1 MVGVP
6 GRSKA
11 CTTCKKRRKGCDF
24 QRPVCGQCRKG
35 GLACEGYARPRTF
48 VSWAPPKGGP
58 STVVHTADIVLSH
71 ELTRSAYE
79 EKLLGLHWETYLPNG
94 CDFCCSSEVRHIL
107 GGWTTAVR
115 ELLVTDALLKK
126 SVLALCL
133 TTVARRDGVVWM
145 AEQGLS
151 AYVSGLQEMAV
162 ALQVPSRA
170 RSDALLCA
178 VKMFS
183 LYEAIHGADRRD
195 RDAQAKS
202 WLTHCHGEISLIRLG
217 GPSYYQ
223 FGRAHRLFADGRLH
237 QISVAL
243 RTRRR
248 SFLADPGWKI
258 LPWKWHPKT
267 IKDTLLDILADTT
280 ELLEE
285 LDALNACSDPG
296 DKGWR
301 RAGLAEKCWLFDR
314 ALVAWQASSMPT
326 LVGLGEQAVAA
337 SADFVSAEA
346 LAAAHASTLYSTAC
360 LIVYTTLAAVVKPQA
375 VMPARTNP
383 NTHCRDILLGVSI
396 FFHPAVG
403 TFRAHLATLP
413 IAVVLAVVNIAGP
426 RVMEEER
433 GRLMGILARPEAAG
447 IERLLHSMQV

>member
-11 CTTCKKRRKGCDF
+11 CTTCKKRRKGCDL
-24 QRPVCGQCRKG
+24 QRPVCGRCRKG
-35 GLACEGYARPRTF
+35 GLVCEGYARPRAF
-48 VSWAPPKGGP
+48 INWAPPKGAP
-58 STVVHTADIVLSH
+58 LTVGHTTEIVLSH
-71 ELTRSAYE
+71 GLMRSAYE

-94 CDFCCSSEVRHIL
+94 RDFCCSAEICRIL
-107 GGWTTAVR
+107 GGWTTVVR
-115 ELLVTDALLKK
+115 ELIATDTLLKK

-151 AYVSGLQEMAV
+151 AYISGLQEMAA

-178 VKMFS
+178 AKMFS
-183 LYEAIHGADRRD
+183 LYEAIHGIDRKE

-202 WLTHCHGEISLIRLG
+202 WLTHCHGEISIVRLG
-217 GPSYYQ
+217 GPSRYQ

-243 RTRRR
+243 RTRKR
-248 SFLADPGWKI
+248 SFLADAEWKI

-267 IKDTLLDILADTT
+267 IKDTLLDIIADTT

-285 LDALNACSDPG
+285 LDALNACSNPD
-296 DKGWR
+296 DKEWR
-301 RAGLAEKCWLFDR
+301 RVGLAEKCWLLDR

-326 LVGLGEQAVAA
+326 LAELGEQAVAA
-337 SADFVSAEA
+337 SDDSVSADA
-346 LAAAHASTLYSTAC
+346 LAAAHIPTLYSTAC
-360 LIVYTTLAAVVKPQA
+360 LIVYTTLAAVVEPYV

-383 NTHCRDILLGVSI
+383 KTHCRDILSGVPI

-413 IAVVLAVVNIAGP
+413 IAVVLAVINMAGP
-426 RVMEEER
+426 GVMEEER
-433 GRLMGILARPEAAG
+433 RLLRGILARPEAAG
-447 IERLLHSMQV
+447 IGRLLHSMQV